1 MTPCLIWQGGFCG
14 GCLRY
19 LVAQEEKQ
27 GDRGDRP
34 PTGEGA
40 RGSETK
46 GNTEASEAL
55 ASPRARAPGAPKI
68 KIFKSKTSSL
78 LAQEYQGID
87 GQSALR
93 GDPGCE
99 QS

>member
-1 MTPCLIWQGGFCG
+1 MNDALPDMAGRFF
-14 GCLRY
+14 
-19 LVAQEEKQ
+19 A
-27 GDRGDRP
+27 
-34 PTGEGA
+34 EGVFGTWSPRKKSKA
-40 RGSETK
+40 I
-46 GNTEASEAL
+46 EAIAL
-55 ASPRARAPGAPKI
+55 PRARAPGAPKI